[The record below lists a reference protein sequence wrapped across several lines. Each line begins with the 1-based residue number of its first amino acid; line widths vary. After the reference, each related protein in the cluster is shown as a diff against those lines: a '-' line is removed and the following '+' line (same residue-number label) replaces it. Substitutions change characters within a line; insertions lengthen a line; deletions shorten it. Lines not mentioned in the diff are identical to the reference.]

1 MMTGGWLWVQPRRDG
16 EQHLREEKRGQAS
29 HQVIILIAMMT
40 IVMVIM
46 MVVTVIMIMIIV
58 MAVLMIT
65 HDYGD
70 DNNWSK
76 LKMKTWNFLIQVDGT
91 RVPVWQH
98 LHNKD
103 RCLVLWGNNHFQQYK
118 QLSSYKKVLLRLSEL
133 CRSSIFHNPNDRHV

>member
-1 MMTGGWLWVQPRRDG
+1 MTGGWLWVQPRRDG

-46 MVVTVIMIMIIV
+46 MVVTAIMIMIIV

-70 DNNWSK
+70 DNTWSQPNIGQDENMK
-76 LKMKTWNFLIQVDGT
+76 LSDPGGWHPSPCMTT
-91 RVPVWQH
+91 ST
-98 LHNKD
+98 
-103 RCLVLWGNNHFQQYK
+103 QQR
-118 QLSSYKKVLLRLSEL
+118 QMSGPLG
-133 CRSSIFHNPNDRHV
+133 